1 MKKKYCHFLATR
13 FNLKN
18 LVWKKTKSGTAVLND
33 DWLSDRF
40 EIFEKF
46 CLPSVM
52 QQSELNFHW
61 CIFFDEN
68 TPKGYLDR
76 INAIKEKFPNISP
89 ILIGEMSELVHAF
102 RNFILRNMHSHS
114 HVITTRLDNDDIIH
128 KDFVHIIQQMY
139 RPIEMGIID
148 VQLGYQF
155 SIDSKFPDLRKYL
168 HKSNSFL
175 SLVETA
181 TSPQTIFSRQHYDW
195 EHVEKIVFNQEPLW
209 IELSHRSNYVNHRQR
224 KLSRAFRIHRDFFN
238 LPMDLKLGK
247 LDLIKYHLLNYFLDS
262 FYSLQLLV
270 LRISRKIKR
279 KFKPN

>member
-1 MKKKYCHFLATR
+1 MEPSLKHLLITR
-13 FNLKN
+13 FNLSHPG
-18 LVWKKTKSGTAVLND
+18 WKKGKYGNEPLTNE
-33 DWLSDRF
+33 WLLERF
-40 EIFEKF
+40 EIFYRY
-46 CLPSVM
+46 CLPSVVN
-52 QQSELNFHW
+52 QSNKNFEW
-61 CIFFDEN
+61 FIFFDKTTKHNVEFYYQMMN
-68 TPKGYLDR
+68 KYRFIRKWYVSDFLDMINCLKVHIREELSGYQ
-76 INAIKEKFPNISP
+76 
-89 ILIGEMSELVHAF
+89 
-102 RNFILRNMHSHS
+102 

-181 TSPQTIFSRQHYDW
+181 TSPQTIFSREHYDW
-195 EHVEKIVFNQEPLW
+195 EHVEKFVFNQDPLW
-209 IELSHRSNYVNHRQR
+209 IELSHKSNYVNHRQR
-224 KLSRAFRIHRDFFN
+224 KLPRAFRIHREFFN
-238 LPMDLKLGK
+238 LPMELKLGK

-262 FYSLQLLV
+262 FYSLQLVV
-270 LRISRKIKR
+270 LGISRKIKR